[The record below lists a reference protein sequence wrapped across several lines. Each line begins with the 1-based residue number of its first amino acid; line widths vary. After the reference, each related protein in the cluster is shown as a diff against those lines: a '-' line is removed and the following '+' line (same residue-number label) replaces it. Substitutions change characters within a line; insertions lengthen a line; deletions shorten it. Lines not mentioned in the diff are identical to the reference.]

1 MGFFSDLFGGGSS
14 SSTSSTFELKLD
26 NETLE
31 DGSAGMVFYM
41 KGTPFAEFSDSVRY
55 DEYMKLNLG
64 MNFQARDKSTDEPLL
79 TSLDFFTDGN
89 TPVFDIERSIGS
101 FPTNGYWT
109 KWVEILRI
117 PSDEVYY
124 TPPHKTS
131 IINLVFQIYDE
142 DNNRLII
149 RRDIALDFKYPFQD
163 SGYCDFDKKRI
174 AIETRGIKLAA
185 AIACSD
191 GKLSRKEGSIIKDY
205 ASRIVDIQLDRHKD
219 KTKKS
224 LNDAIED
231 GLKYK
236 AVSKSSISTLC
247 RYIKNV
253 EGYNNDK
260 MQVLE
265 LCLDV
270 MAADD
275 VADKHELELIEKI
288 SKSIGIEYEEF
299 VKVREKRMIGL
310 KTMTS
315 DNDSDNIE
323 SLERTIGIKSDWS
336 KSKKIEHCKK
346 EFRKWN
352 SRLGALKDKQ
362 KQENAQKI
370 LDIVGK
376 LLEHYKNA

>member
-14 SSTSSTFELKLD
+14 YSSSNFEISLE
-26 NETLE
+26 NEVLE
-31 DGSAGMVFYM
+31 GTNAMVIYM
-41 KGTPFAEFSDSVRY
+41 KGSPFAEFSESVRR
-55 DEYMKLNLG
+55 DEYTSLNLA
-64 MNFQARDKSTDEPLL
+64 MNFQANDKSTDEPLL
-79 TSLDFFTDGN
+79 TSLDFLTDGA
-89 TPVFDIERSIGS
+89 TPIFNVSRSIGS
-101 FPTNGYWT
+101 FPTNGYWEN
-109 KWVEILRI
+109 WVEILKI
-117 PSDEVYY
+117 PSDEIFY

-131 IINLVFQIYDE
+131 LINLVFQIYE
-142 DNNRLII
+142 ENTNRLII
-149 RRDIALDFKYPFQD
+149 RRDIALDFKYPFAD
-163 SGYCDFDKKRI
+163 PGYCDFDKTRI
-174 AIETRGIKLAA
+174 AIEQRGIKLAA

-191 GKLSRKEGSIIKDY
+191 GKLSRKEGNVIKDY
-205 ASRIVDIQLDRHKD
+205 ASKIVDIQIERHKD

-224 LNDAIED
+224 LNKAIEE
-231 GLKYK
+231 GLSYET
-236 AVSKSSISTLC
+236 VSKSTISTLC

-253 EGYNNDK
+253 DGYYNDK
-260 MQVLE
+260 MQVLD

-310 KTMTS
+310 KTMSS

-323 SLERTIGIKSDWS
+323 SLERTLGVKSDWS
-336 KSKKIEHCKK
+336 KAKKIDYCKK

-352 SRLGALKDKQ
+352 SRLGALNDKQ
-362 KQENAQKI
+362 KQENAQTI
-370 LDIVGK
+370 LDSVGK

>member
-1 MGFFSDLFGGGSS
+1 MGFFSDLFGGVSS
-14 SSTSSTFELKLD
+14 SSATTFEISLE
-26 NETLE
+26 NEE
-31 DGSAGMVFYM
+31 FEGNPSMVIYM
-41 KGTPFAEFSDSVRY
+41 KGTPFAEFSDAVRH
-55 DEYMKLNLG
+55 DEYSKYNLG
-64 MNFQARDKSTDEPLL
+64 MNFQARDKSTDEPLI
-79 TSLDFFTDGN
+79 TSLDFLTEGN
-89 TPVFDIERSIGS
+89 PPVFSVSKSIGS

-117 PSDEVYY
+117 PAEEVYY
-124 TPPHKTS
+124 TPPHKKS
-131 IINLVFQIYDE
+131 LINLMLQIYNE
-142 DNNRLII
+142 DNNMLII
-149 RRDIALDFKYPFQD
+149 RRDIALDFKYPFPD
-163 SGYCDFDKKRI
+163 PGYCDFDKKRI
-174 AIETRGIKLAA
+174 GIETRGIKLAA

-191 GKLSRKEGSIIKDY
+191 GKLSRKEGVIIKDY
-205 ASRIVDIQLDRHKD
+205 AKKIVDIQLEQHKN

-224 LNDAIED
+224 LNDAIEE
-231 GLKYK
+231 GLKLQ

-253 EGYNNDK
+253 DGYYSDK

-275 VADKHELELIEKI
+275 IADKHELELIEKI

-310 KTMTS
+310 KSMSS
-315 DNDSDNIE
+315 DNDLDNIN
-323 SLERTIGIKSDWS
+323 SLERTLGIKSDWS
-336 KSKKIEHCKK
+336 KTKKIDHCKK

-352 SRLGALKDKQ
+352 SRLGALNDKQ
-362 KQENAQKI
+362 KQKNAQKI